1 MEFIQRL
8 PSKRMIIC
16 PSSKENAERSH
27 TLIMRILIFE
37 DNLIWSERLRKSV
50 TGLGHEAVVVSRLKA
65 ELPDC
70 DVAILNLGSETLWS
84 TELVAG
90 LKAKNVH
97 LIGHAGHKEKQK
109 LEAGREEGVDQVVS
123 NSTLTF
129 KLDEVLAR
137 VLA

>member
-1 MEFIQRL
+1 M
-8 PSKRMIIC
+8 
-16 PSSKENAERSH
+16 NDGH
-27 TLIMRILIFE
+27 TLNMRVLIFE
-37 DNLIWSERLRKSV
+37 DNLIWSERLRKSA
-50 TGLGHEAVVVSRLKA
+50 TGLGHEAVVISRLKA
-65 ELPDC
+65 ELPDG

-84 TELVAG
+84 AELVAG

-129 KLDEVLAR
+129 KLDEVLAK
-137 VLA
+137 VSST